1 MALGSLSGPFMRG
14 TSPLQTVDHKTSH
27 MPVSDIESCTKQ
39 IKVRYQSA
47 IWTDWSCYLHV
58 VKCWLWTAFN
68 AKEGRCV
75 EWYKQGRLPTKY

>member
-27 MPVSDIESCTKQ
+27 MPVSDMESRTKQ

-47 IWTDWSCYLHV
+47 IWPDWSCYLHV
-58 VKCWLWTAFN
+58 VKCWLWPSMP
-68 AKEGRCV
+68 KRGGV
-75 EWYKQGRLPTKY
+75 